1 MIRTIVGARNCANPV
16 TVRSPEEYRAE
27 TRRIREQA
35 QQVDREDLQVT
46 ILQIVEL
53 YESMAEQVKK
63 MTKQQQVARRK

>member
-46 ILQIVEL
+46 ILQIV
-53 YESMAEQVKK
+53 SC
-63 MTKQQQVARRK
+63 TKAWQSKLRR